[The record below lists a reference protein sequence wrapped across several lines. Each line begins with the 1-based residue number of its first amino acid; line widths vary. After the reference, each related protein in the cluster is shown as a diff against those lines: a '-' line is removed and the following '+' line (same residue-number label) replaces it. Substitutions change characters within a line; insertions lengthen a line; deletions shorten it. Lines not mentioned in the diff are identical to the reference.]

1 MRWLYAMAASLML
14 GVQPGAAAAA
24 TLLPADKAGQVVT
37 VRNVTVKDGVV
48 SGEVVNKS
56 QRTLRE
62 VQLLIRYN
70 WLWKDEF
77 QPGKDDPSMAVYHTV
92 EKEIAPGDT
101 RRFTYKPAS
110 PLTSRPDGSFET
122 SVSVA
127 GFTEV
132 IR

>member
-1 MRWLYAMAASLML
+1 MAASLML

-62 VQLLIRYN
+62 VQLLIRYS

-92 EKEIAPGDT
+92 EKEIAPGGT
-101 RRFTYKPAS
+101 LRFTYKPAS
-110 PLTSRPDGSFET
+110 PLPSRPDGSFET